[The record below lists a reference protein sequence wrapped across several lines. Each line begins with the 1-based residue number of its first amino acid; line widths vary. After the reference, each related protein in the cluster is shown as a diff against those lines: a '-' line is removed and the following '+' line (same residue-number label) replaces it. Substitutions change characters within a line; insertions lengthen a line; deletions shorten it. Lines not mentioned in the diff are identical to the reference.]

1 MQFRLLQVHKRYCIL
16 HIVSMQLLFKQIVL
30 LLYGDTSFLSRTFSG
45 ERATFIVM
53 LIFLLFLDTILRG
66 RVFVFEGERVPLF
79 PLAEEKPGYGD
90 FCQFI
95 CRFIY
100 ELLSRTIGS

>member
-16 HIVSMQLLFKQIVL
+16 HIVSMQVLFKQIVL
-30 LLYGDTSFLSRTFSG
+30 LLSGDTSFLPRTFSR

-53 LIFLLFLDTILRG
+53 LIFLLFLDIILRG
-66 RVFVFEGERVPLF
+66 RVFEGERVPLF
-79 PLAEEKPGYGD
+79 PLVKEKPGYGD

-100 ELLSRTIGS
+100 GLLSRTIGS